1 MSRPGTGGV
10 NWRRLRSRSGKG
22 SSAAGLRMREWHATT
37 RRSQNI
43 ISCSCFSWLVAQECF
58 NAAGIWGS
66 GPAALHPGFVS
77 WGLVGSG
84 CRRLAVLRRLG
95 ASRRGWPNLGSLAL
109 GLALDLL
116 ISLTGGSQ
124 IGTIPLAA
132 KLPFCRLIGRSRSS
146 ADGRKYRQ
154 DGVWRIVQPAAWE
167 MRGPLPKLTPIGAAA
182 AHYSVRFRA
191 SHSRTGPFLKKE

>member
-1 MSRPGTGGV
+1 MSRPETGGV

-37 RRSQNI
+37 RTSQNI

-84 CRRLAVLRRLG
+84 CRRSAVLRRLG
-95 ASRRGWPNLGSLAL
+95 AARCGWPNLGSLAL

-132 KLPFCRLIGRSRSS
+132 NLSFCRLIGTSRSS
-146 ADGRKYRQ
+146 ADGPCRPE
-154 DGVWRIVQPAAWE
+154 VPAGCGLEDRAASGMGNARPAPE
-167 MRGPLPKLTPIGAAA
+167 ADTDRRCGGALQRPIPRLA
-182 AHYSVRFRA
+182 
-191 SHSRTGPFLKKE
+191 